1 MGFELLLLDTPV
13 LFDALLVDEVVGGTL
28 ADRRRVVVVVVV
40 LVVVVEGVEMASA
53 VCVGAGPPLDLTSI
67 CIPRGVGRGG
77 VRGDT
82 GDIGPGVF

>member
-1 MGFELLLLDTPV
+1 MGFELLLLDTPA
-13 LFDALLVDEVVGGTL
+13 LFDVLLVDEVVGGTL
-28 ADRRRVVVVVVV
+28 ADRRRVVGVVV
-40 LVVVVEGVEMASA
+40 LVEGAEMAP